1 MGYHLKQCTS
11 FLGQNKTNGKQFF
24 QFEVRIVAQQ
34 IGFDELQQK
43 LTINISFNLKIY
55 NGSLKNRVWWIM
67 TKISVPHDAK
77 CTVKG

>member
-11 FLGQNKTNGKQFF
+11 FLGQNKTKGKQFF

-43 LTINISFNLKIY
+43 LMINISFNLKI
-55 NGSLKNRVWWIM
+55 M
-67 TKISVPHDAK
+67 EA
-77 CTVKG
+77 